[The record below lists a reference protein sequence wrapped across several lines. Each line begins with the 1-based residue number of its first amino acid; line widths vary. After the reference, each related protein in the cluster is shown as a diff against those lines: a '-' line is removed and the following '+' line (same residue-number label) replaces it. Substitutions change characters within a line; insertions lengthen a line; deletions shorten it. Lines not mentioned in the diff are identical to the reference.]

1 MVADV
6 SGFNGCTSLSNVTW
20 DADSKMTTFVNGM
33 FTSCT
38 SLLYL
43 DAPNSV
49 TKVEGGTF
57 TNASKLKKLTFGN
70 NVSYFG
76 HSENWNGYNKTII
89 LNTSVPPTIDSY
101 GMEAEWYVPDA
112 SLNAY
117 NNATNWTK
125 LVGHIHALSTYTGN

>member
-1 MVADV
+1 MWADV
-6 SGFNGCTSLSNVTW
+6 SGFRDCTSLSDVTW
-20 DADSKMTTFVNGM
+20 DADSKMTTFVSGM
-33 FTSCT
+33 FVLCT

-49 TKVEGGTF
+49 TEVEA
-57 TNASKLKKLTFGN
+57 NAFGSASNLKKLTFGN

-76 HSENWNGYNKTII
+76 RNENWNGYNKTII

-117 NNATNWTK
+117 NNATNWTN